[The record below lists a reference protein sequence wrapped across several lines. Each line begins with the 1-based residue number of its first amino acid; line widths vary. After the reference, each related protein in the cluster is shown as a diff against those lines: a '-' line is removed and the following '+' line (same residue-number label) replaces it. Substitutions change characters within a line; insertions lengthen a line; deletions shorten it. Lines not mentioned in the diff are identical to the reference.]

1 MKKVIFLLML
11 PVMAFGRN
19 TSKYEDAWKK
29 YVSQKVDSLCKL
41 PGSSVIDTKKETTV
55 IYYVNGKRQ
64 VQTFSKPVM
73 ILKNKS
79 K

>member
-1 MKKVIFLLML
+1 MKKVIFLLLL
-11 PVMAFGRN
+11 PIIAFATDN
-19 TSKYEDAWKK
+19 SKYEDAWKK
-29 YVSQKVDSLCKL
+29 YVSQKVDSLSKL
-41 PGSSVIDTKKETTV
+41 PGSSVNDTKKETTV
-55 IYYVNGKRQ
+55 IYFVNGKRQ